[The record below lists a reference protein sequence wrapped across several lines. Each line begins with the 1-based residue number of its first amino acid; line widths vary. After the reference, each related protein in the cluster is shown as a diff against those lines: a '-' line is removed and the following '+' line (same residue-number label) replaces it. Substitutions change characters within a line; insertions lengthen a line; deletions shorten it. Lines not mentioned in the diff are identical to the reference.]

1 MVWAPPWSGFRLLP
15 ALALAGALALCAA
28 LAGSRA
34 MAAGTVVEPQG
45 QSGQRIEGAALQA
58 EAVRAVS
65 GWLERQP
72 VSRFDVSTGLPVT
85 DVDVPAG
92 PWSLSVRPLAAGQAP
107 VGRIIVWVDVLVAH
121 RLERRVPVVVAVRS
135 FAPRWQAR
143 MDLPARAAIGPD
155 VFERQ
160 EIELTA
166 TSVSA
171 PADLPAGKRLSRAV
185 AAGQVLQPGHLEP
198 ATEVTR
204 GDMVEAHVRRGLVS
218 VQTRGE
224 ALQDGRSGQRIH
236 VRITGASG
244 PVLAQVVGPGTVQ
257 VNE

>member
-1 MVWAPPWSGFRLLP
+1 MREVRPRLRLLAAP
-15 ALALAGALALCAA
+15 ALAGALVLCAA
-28 LAGSRA
+28 LAGA
-34 MAAGTVVEPQG
+34 PAVAAGTAVEPQA
-45 QSGQRIEGAALQA
+45 QARQRVEGAALQA
-58 EAVRAVS
+58 EAARAVS
-65 GWLERQP
+65 GWLTRQP
-72 VSRFDVSTGLPVT
+72 VSRFEVATASPVP
-85 DVDVPAG
+85 DLDVPAG
-92 PWSLSVRPLAAGQAP
+92 TWSLSARPLAAGQAP
-107 VGRIIVWVDVLVAH
+107 VGRVIVWVDVQVDG

-143 MDLPARAAIGPD
+143 TDLPARAAIGPD

-160 EIELTA
+160 EIELSLP
-166 TSVSA
+166 SVAA
-171 PADLPAGKRLSRAV
+171 PAELPVGKRLSRAV
-185 AAGQVLQPGHLEP
+185 AAGQLLQPSHLEQ

-224 ALQDGRSGQRIH
+224 ALQDGRSGQRIQ